1 MAAPADSPEMVNL
14 QAALRQV
21 ERQRSM
27 LVAGALLALGIALVD
42 RVGDRVW
49 AIAIWDARSAS
60 FVEQAYLPQRDQAI
74 QVLGALK
81 QQACTSHP
89 FYRAA
94 PQLFDEGKP
103 DFEEKVVVRRVRRVT
118 PLSAATGA
126 LDLPLR
132 TAVDA
137 LAKLVKVDLDAYAV
151 LDVRPGGQ
159 KRRLVSLPNLTL
171 AKQATETRLN
181 NVTRQV
187 QEQLRGTGG
196 RLSETPRF
204 LETIEIERRRVPV
217 DQVMS
222 VDQAVAYLTN
232 GELRDSWHMVQSGET
247 DRRGLQRIAAKYDA
261 KVADLEGWNPGR
273 DLTTLNVGDK
283 LIVRR
288 PEPPLTILTVE
299 HRTYTE
305 EVERGGH
312 TVKERVTVEIRR
324 HNGVE
329 LEALRKEVER
339 KPAS

>member
-1 MAAPADSPEMVNL
+1 MAAPADSPEMLSL
-14 QAALRQV
+14 QAGLRQV

-27 LVAGALLALGIALVD
+27 LIAVALLAVAMALVD

-49 AIAIWDARSAS
+49 AIAIKDARSGS
-60 FVEQAYLPQRDQAI
+60 FVEQAYVPQRDQAM

-81 QQACTSHP
+81 QQACTNHP

-94 PQLFDEGKP
+94 PQLFDEARP
-103 DFEEKVVVRRVRRVT
+103 DFDEPVVVRRVRRVT
-118 PLSAATGA
+118 PLTAATGA

-137 LAKLVKVDLDAYAV
+137 LARLVKVDLDAYAV

-171 AKQATETRLN
+171 AKQATDTRLN

-187 QEQLRGTGG
+187 EEQLRGTGG
-196 RLSETPRF
+196 RLTEKPRF

-222 VDQAVAYLTN
+222 VDQAVAYLTC
-232 GELRDSWHMVQSGET
+232 GELRDSWHLVQTGET
-247 DRRGLQRIAAKYDA
+247 DRRGLQRIAGKYDA
-261 KVADLEGWNPGR
+261 KVADLEAWNPGR
-273 DLTTLNVGDK
+273 DLSTLNVGDR

-288 PEPPLTILTVE
+288 PEPPLTVLTVE

-305 EVERGGH
+305 EVERGGRPAKH
-312 TVKERVTVEIRR
+312 RVTVEIRR

-329 LEALRKEVER
+329 LEALRKETER
-339 KPAS
+339 KPVT